1 MKSDFMVKTAK
12 IIAEVRNRTCI
23 DEDAEVLKEILQEE
37 LKEYYDALHECYD
50 DGYSAGH
57 SDGYSKGH
65 SKGHSDGYALAYEDG
80 RSAGYSEGYSEGHS
94 EVKTLLRMR
103 QNMSDYSIKLGDSVG
118 SGVHVHSQG
127 EIYPVIQMYIGQEK
141 VHMH

>member
-50 DGYSAGH
+50 E
-57 SDGYSKGH
+57 
-65 SKGHSDGYALAYEDG
+65 GYAL
-80 RSAGYSEGYSEGHS
+80 GYSEGYSEGHS
-94 EVKTLLRMR
+94 EVKTLLRM
-103 QNMSDYSIKLGDSVG
+103 STT
-118 SGVHVHSQG
+118 
-127 EIYPVIQMYIGQEK
+127 
-141 VHMH
+141 

>member
-12 IIAEVRNRTCI
+12 IIAEIRNRTCI
-23 DEDAEVLKEILQEE
+23 GDDAEVIKEILQDE

-50 DGYSAGH
+50 DGYSLGH
-57 SDGYSKGH
+57 SEGY

-80 RSAGYSEGYSEGHS
+80 RSAGYSEGHS

-103 QNMSDYSIKLGDSVG
+103 
-118 SGVHVHSQG
+118 
-127 EIYPVIQMYIGQEK
+127 
-141 VHMH
+141 